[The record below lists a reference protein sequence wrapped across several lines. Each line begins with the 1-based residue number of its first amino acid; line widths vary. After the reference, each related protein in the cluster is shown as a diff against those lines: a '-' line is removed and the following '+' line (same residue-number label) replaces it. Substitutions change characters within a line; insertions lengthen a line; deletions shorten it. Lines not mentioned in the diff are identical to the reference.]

1 MVSDFF
7 FRFKKE
13 FLLSVDS
20 HFVVPEKR
28 TGLFSQLNCCPG
40 IVVVFLKDIR

>member
-1 MVSDFF
+1 MVSVFF

-20 HFVVPEKR
+20 HFVVPEKL
-28 TGLFSQLNCCPG
+28 TGCSLS
-40 IVVVFLKDIR
+40 